1 MKRMIQL
8 MSMTVLLIL
17 LAACGGGVQES
28 PESLRTP
35 YDDQIDLIQRAV
47 DQYREATSGLLPI
60 KTRESDTDLYIKYP
74 IEFSNIVP
82 KYTEK
87 IPANAYEKGGVFQYV
102 IYDAEVE
109 PRVKL
114 VDIRAAERI
123 RELNLRKQVNGKVP
137 FGDEIAPNVY
147 KIDFE
152 AMGFKKPLTVPSP
165 YSESQLPLVVAGNGQ
180 FYVDYSI
187 DLANELKTTE
197 FDVQKEEDIRYIL
210 AEKYN
215 VLPAYSLPY
224 QLNEVGEP
232 IMHYEITPRTSEEKA
247 EN

>member
-1 MKRMIQL
+1 M
-8 MSMTVLLIL
+8 

-35 YDDQIDLIQRAV
+35 YDDQIELMQRAV
-47 DQYREATSGLLPI
+47 DQYREKTGGLLPI
-60 KTRESDTDLYIKYP
+60 KTRESDTDIYIKYP

-82 KYTEK
+82 QYTEK
-87 IPANAYEKGGVFQYV
+87 IPMNAYEKGGVFQYV
-102 IYDAEVE
+102 IYDAEDN

-147 KIDFE
+147 KIDFD

-165 YSESQLPLVVAGNGQ
+165 YSQSQLPLVVAGNGQ

-187 DLANELKTTE
+187 DLANELSNTKLN
-197 FDVQKEEDIRYIL
+197 VQKEEDIRYIL
-210 AEKYN
+210 AEASN

-224 QLNEVGEP
+224 RLNEAGEP
-232 IMHYEITPRTSEEKA
+232 VMHYEITPRTSEEKA

>member
-1 MKRMIQL
+1 MKRILQL
-8 MSMTVLLIL
+8 FLATFMLVI

-35 YDDQIDLIQRAV
+35 YDDQIELMQRAV
-47 DQYREATSGLLPI
+47 DQYREKTGGLLPI
-60 KTRESDTDLYIKYP
+60 KTRESDTDIYIKYP

-82 KYTEK
+82 QYTEK
-87 IPANAYEKGGVFQYV
+87 IPMNAYEKGGVFQYV
-102 IYDAEVE
+102 IYDAEDN

-147 KIDFE
+147 KIDFD

-165 YSESQLPLVVAGNGQ
+165 YSQSQLPLVVAGNGQ

-187 DLANELKTTE
+187 DLANELSNTKLN
-197 FDVQKEEDIRYIL
+197 VQKEEDIRYIL
-210 AEKYN
+210 AEASN

-224 QLNEVGEP
+224 RLNEAGEP
-232 IMHYEITPRTSEEKA
+232 VMHYEITPRTSEEKA

>member
-1 MKRMIQL
+1 MKRILQL
-8 MSMTVLLIL
+8 FLATFMLVM

-35 YDDQIDLIQRAV
+35 YDDQIELMQRAV
-47 DQYREATSGLLPI
+47 DQYREKTGGLLPI
-60 KTRESDTDLYIKYP
+60 KTRESDTDIYIKYP

-82 KYTEK
+82 QYTEK
-87 IPANAYEKGGVFQYV
+87 IPMNAYEKGGVFQYV
-102 IYDAEVE
+102 IYDAEDN

-147 KIDFE
+147 KIDFD

-165 YSESQLPLVVAGNGQ
+165 YSQSQLPLVVAGNGQ

-187 DLANELKTTE
+187 DLANELSNTKLN
-197 FDVQKEEDIRYIL
+197 VQKEEDIRYIL
-210 AEKYN
+210 AEASN

-224 QLNEVGEP
+224 RLNEAGEP
-232 IMHYEITPRTSEEKA
+232 VMHYEITPRTSEEKA